1 MLDCILREKRNVPG
15 ETQWFFEKC
24 GSVELK
30 VQIVEVQG
38 ESKKK

>member
-1 MLDCILREKRNVPG
+1 MTITGKACDIIKVI
-15 ETQWFFEKC
+15 QWFFEKC
-24 GSVELK
+24 GSIELK